1 MNVLIIDDNQIDLLI
16 NQRVVKNLMPEAE
29 IKSCI
34 SAIDAIKHLEELYN
48 SQQIN
53 KLPDIILLDIRMP
66 IMDGFEFL
74 EKLQESPSIQV
85 KVPQVLMVT
94 SSIDPQDV
102 QRSNEHPLV
111 KGFIGK
117 PLKINALQEIIKKL
131 NF

>member
-1 MNVLIIDDNQIDLLI
+1 MIVDDNQIDLLI

-34 SAIDAIKHLEELYN
+34 SAIDALKHIEQLHTNDEVE
-48 SQQIN
+48 

-74 EKLQESPSIQV
+74 EKLRESPILKL
-85 KVPQVLMVT
+85 KVPIVLMVT
-94 SSIDPQDV
+94 SSIDPLDM
-102 QRSNEHPLV
+102 QRSNDHPLV

-117 PLKINALQEIIKKL
+117 PLKMNTFQDIVNKL
-131 NF
+131 NL